1 MSEAVKTP
9 LIKIEVTQGRRR
21 KLYLVSKEDAT
32 AVEAVLARM
41 DESDAGDEYADARE
55 LYPHLADPI
64 KGPAAS
70 LLGTRLRLGL
80 TQKQMAAKL
89 EVSQSDISKM
99 EKGERPIG
107 KKMAMRIGQALKVD
121 YKRFL

>member
-1 MSEAVKTP
+1 MSEAAKTP
-9 LIKIEVTQGRRR
+9 LIKIEVSQGRRR
-21 KLYLVSKEDAT
+21 KLYLVSKEDAA

-41 DESDAGDEYADARE
+41 DESEVDENFVDARE
-55 LYPHLADPI
+55 LYPHLTDPV

-70 LLGTRLRLGL
+70 FLGTRLRLGL
-80 TQKQMAAKL
+80 TQKEMAEKID
-89 EVSQSDISKM
+89 VTQSDISKM

-107 KKMAMRIGQALKVD
+107 KKLAIRIGQALKID